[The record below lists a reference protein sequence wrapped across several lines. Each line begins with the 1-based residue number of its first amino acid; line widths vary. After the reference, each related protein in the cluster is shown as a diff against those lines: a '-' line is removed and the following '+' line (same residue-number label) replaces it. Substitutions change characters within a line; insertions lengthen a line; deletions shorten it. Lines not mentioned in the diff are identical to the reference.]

1 MPTPR
6 TFKYQELTAP
16 KYVGEGLLDIP
27 HPLIL
32 RYKSP
37 EELIAEFEKNFGVKP
52 TGVVLPAIATD
63 GLMYPCEKI
72 ELPLSRYTYA
82 TGKFQDFQTTV
93 ADFASQEA
101 IKTIYLS
108 IEPTLQF
115 VTTDAL
121 HVVDIVGDGSSQ
133 VCIGNQRTQEL
144 ISTIL
149 GIGIDKTLAILE
161 EKKSQAKL
169 AGAVIDCVDL
179 WPQGARND
187 RLELTCFCESCL
199 QYFKE
204 ESRSPEL
211 IDKFR
216 TFPNPWNL
224 VLKDRGDGIGYIDDL
239 PKGVTETQIIGLSRQ
254 KGFLEIFK
262 ETSEQ
267 ELIQQA
273 GFLLDYMQLRHNQ
286 TVLALHSI
294 FDEAFKDLEKPELK
308 RIVLLEGIH
317 YDWTSGL
324 QLTRLDDPD
333 EGIPKFDEIWFNP
346 TSSDLYTRNVQFRSY
361 MWRRSRYLIDAFF
374 QEIANAADPVKR
386 NTTGI
391 ARFSEEDLRKQ
402 LLKRFLGALNTSAS
416 SLTSLAA
423 LPELQGGTKGS
434 QRVGFVGVAFLSEEQ
449 GRQFINTLPIAES
462 GVVTG
467 GRLSRERGPSDLLDL
482 FRQLSESKD
491 SK

>member
-1 MPTPR
+1 
-6 TFKYQELTAP
+6 
-16 KYVGEGLLDIP
+16 VI
-27 HPLIL
+27 
-32 RYKSP
+32 
-37 EELIAEFEKNFGVKP
+37 
-52 TGVVLPAIATD
+52 LPAIATD

-72 ELPLSRYTYA
+72 ELPLSRYAYG

-93 ADFASQEA
+93 ADFAKQE
-101 IKTIYLS
+101 TIQTVYLS
-108 IEPTLQF
+108 VEPTLQF
-115 VTTDAL
+115 VSTDAL

-144 ISTIL
+144 IAAIL
-149 GIGIDKTLAILE
+149 GIGIDLTLEVLE
-161 EKKSQAKL
+161 AQKGQKRL

-199 QYFKE
+199 QYF
-204 ESRSPEL
+204 RYAGDPPEL
-211 IDKFR
+211 INEFR

-224 VLKDRGDGIGYIDDL
+224 VLKDKGDGIGYIDDL
-239 PKGVTETQIIGLSRQ
+239 PKGVTEAQVIGLSRQ

-262 ETSEQ
+262 ETPEQ

-273 GFLLDYMQLRHNQ
+273 KFLLHYMQLRHNQ
-286 TVLALHSI
+286 TVMALHNI
-294 FDEAFKDLEKPELK
+294 FDEAFAGLKGHDLK

-317 YDWTSGL
+317 YNWTSGL

-333 EGIPKFDEIWFNP
+333 RGIPKFDEIWFNP
-346 TSSDLYTRNVQFRSY
+346 TSSDLYTRNVEFRSY

-374 QEIANAADPVKR
+374 QEIASAADPVKR

-391 ARFSEEDLRKQ
+391 ARFTEEELRGQ

-423 LPELQGGTKGS
+423 LPELKGGTKGS

-449 GRQFINTLPIAES
+449 GRQFINTMPVAES
-462 GVVTG
+462 GVAKGVESPQG
-467 GRLSRERGPSDLLDL
+467 VSPDLMGLLRMLSD
-482 FRQLSESKD
+482 SKD